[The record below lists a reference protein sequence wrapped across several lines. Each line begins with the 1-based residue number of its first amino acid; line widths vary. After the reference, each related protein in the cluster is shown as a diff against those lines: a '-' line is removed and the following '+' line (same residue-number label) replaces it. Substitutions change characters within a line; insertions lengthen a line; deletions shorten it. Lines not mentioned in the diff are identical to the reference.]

1 MPYLT
6 LIRWGFAL
14 AMVALVCGGLVKC
27 GYDRGSATLANEK
40 AAHQATREANAVVL
54 ADLAAKSR
62 AAEQAAI
69 TASEQARSDRAA
81 NDAKYEEAKADA
93 KQARKDLVDGL
104 RRGDVSLQP
113 WWSCSATGP
122 SEGDAADVAGRQ
134 DGYADLR
141 AAGAAD
147 LVAAGDAADS
157 WITWLQDELI
167 ATRKACGVT
176 QP

>member
-1 MPYLT
+1 MGYGV

-14 AMVALVCGGLVKC
+14 AMVALACGGLVKC
-27 GYDRGSATLANEK
+27 GYEKGAGALSDEK
-40 AAHQATREANAVVL
+40 AAHQATREANAAVL
-54 ADLAAKSR
+54 ADLSAKTR
-62 AAEQAAI
+62 ASAQAAVA
-69 TASEQARSDRAA
+69 ASEQARSDRAA

-104 RRGDVSLQP
+104 RRGAVSLQP
-113 WWSCSATGP
+113 WWSCSATG
-122 SEGDAADVAGRQ
+122 SFEGDAADVASRQ

-147 LVAAGDAADS
+147 LVAGADAADS
-157 WITWLQDELI
+157 WIIWLQDELI
-167 ATRKACGVT
+167 ATRKACGAT